1 MTAFR
6 TLVALSVAAL
16 ATACAS
22 PGSTNTAPASPE
34 MGNADAPMSMAAM
47 DPRMKTMHDMHQ
59 KMMGAKT
66 PAERQALMADH
77 MKAMQDGMAMMKEM
91 HGKQGMSG
99 MSGMTSMGDGPV
111 MQAELAKRRQMMTD
125 HMAMMQMMTDM
136 MSDRMPPAPAAK

>member
-6 TLVALSVAAL
+6 TLIALSVAAL

-22 PGSTNTAPASPE
+22 PGNPNAAPTSPG
-34 MGNADAPMSMAAM
+34 MGSADAPMSMAAM

-77 MKAMQDGMAMMKEM
+77 MKAMQDGMSMMKEL
-91 HGKQGMSG
+91 HGTQGMSAMTN
-99 MSGMTSMGDGPV
+99 MSDGPA
-111 MQAELAKRRQMMTD
+111 MQAQMATRRQMMAD

-136 MSDRMPPAPAAK
+136 MSDRMPPAAASK